1 MTAEE
6 VIAEIEALDSQTK
19 DIVMQF
25 LDLLLQAQRSQQEPP
40 AVPALMT

>member
-25 LDLLLQAQRSQQEPP
+25 LDLLLLEKII
-40 AVPALMT
+40 